1 MGRRRRTQRD
11 DRHPTNESGS
21 GTVVRDTK
29 TGEHRVHRYGRYRQ
43 PHVCCPGS
51 DARWRMGVPLPS
63 SLDDVQRGCVASGSC
78 TVYEAMSYVCL
89 CGSVTLSLARVRC
102 RWYAMICVGVGARCP
117 IDRTATRTDSI
128 VETST
133 HVTHIASSYIDVI
146 ATSFILEAQP
156 HPSSYHLE
164 SSLTLYCSVFAVY
177 LCAARVATLCSLRRV
192 SHASKPRQAPGLARP
207 QKTNPPGAPL
217 RPLHR
222 RRWLPSPWIVSNN
235 RPHISHGYCPNSFI
249 IAGPAAPER

>member
-1 MGRRRRTQRD
+1 MRWGDAGAR
-11 DRHPTNESGS
+11 S
-21 GTVVRDTK
+21 GTTDTRRMRAVR
-29 TGEHRVHRYGRYRQ
+29 
-43 PHVCCPGS
+43 
-51 DARWRMGVPLPS
+51 A
-63 SLDDVQRGCVASGSC
+63 
-78 TVYEAMSYVCL
+78 
-89 CGSVTLSLARVRC
+89 
-102 RWYAMICVGVGARCP
+102 RWYAIRRQVSTEYIGMVGTGSRMYVVRGPMRDGGWAFHFRLRLMMYNEDVLPRGRVPCTKLCVRVRDPEPDGDARALVCDDLCCGGGRAVP
-117 IDRTATRTDSI
+117 IEPQHEPIRSSKQVHMSHTSHHRCFANI
-128 VETST
+128 V
-133 HVTHIASSYIDVI
+133 HPQ
-146 ATSFILEAQP
+146 AQP

-192 SHASKPRQAPGLARP
+192 SHASKPRQAPDLARP

>member
-1 MGRRRRTQRD
+1 MRWGDAGAR
-11 DRHPTNESGS
+11 S
-21 GTVVRDTK
+21 GTTDTRRMRAVRARWYAIRRQVSTEYIGMVGTGSRMYVVRGPMRD
-29 TGEHRVHRYGRYRQ
+29 GGWAFHFRLRL
-43 PHVCCPGS
+43 
-51 DARWRMGVPLPS
+51 MML
-63 SLDDVQRGCVASGSC
+63 QRGCVASGSC
-78 TVYEAMSYVCL
+78 APCTKLCVRVRDPEPDGDARALVCDDYL
-89 CGSVTLSLARVRC
+89 CGGGRAV
-102 RWYAMICVGVGARCP
+102 P
-117 IDRTATRTDSI
+117 IRDRTATRTDSI

-133 HVTHIASSYIDVI
+133 HVTHIASSMFCYIVHPQ
-146 ATSFILEAQP
+146 AQP

-192 SHASKPRQAPGLARP
+192 SHASKPRQAPDLARP

>member
-78 TVYEAMSYVCL
+78 TKYV
-89 CGSVTLSLARVRC
+89 CGSVTLTGLSLTRV
-102 RWYAMICVGVGARCP
+102 RWYAMICGSGGGRGP
-117 IDRTATRTDSI
+117 DRTATRTDTI

-133 HVTHIASSYIDVI
+133 HVTHIASSMFCYIVHPQ
-146 ATSFILEAQP
+146 AQP

-192 SHASKPRQAPGLARP
+192 SHASKPRQAPDLARP

>member
-63 SLDDVQRGCVASGSC
+63 SLHDVQRGCVASVGV
-78 TVYEAMSYVCL
+78 VYEVCVRVRDPEPDARALVCDDL
-89 CGSVTLSLARVRC
+89 CGGGRAV
-102 RWYAMICVGVGARCP
+102 P
-117 IDRTATRTDSI
+117 IVTATRTDSI

-133 HVTHIASSYIDVI
+133 T
-146 ATSFILEAQP
+146 
-156 HPSSYHLE
+156 
-164 SSLTLYCSVFAVY
+164 
-177 LCAARVATLCSLRRV
+177 
-192 SHASKPRQAPGLARP
+192 
-207 QKTNPPGAPL
+207 
-217 RPLHR
+217 
-222 RRWLPSPWIVSNN
+222 
-235 RPHISHGYCPNSFI
+235 
-249 IAGPAAPER
+249 